1 MAQNIMVDLSLLKHN
16 QSFRTLITARG
27 ISLLGLGFIAVSMP
41 IQIFMLTGSSVC
53 VGIAAFLDSI
63 GMFAGLLLGGLL
75 ADRYD
80 RRVLILFARSTCGIG
95 FAGLALNAGLATP
108 SVLLVYGLSLWDG
121 FFGALGLSAL
131 AAAMPLLVGR
141 AHLVQA
147 SAIGLLVTRCAT
159 IVSPAAAGAVIAAA
173 GLTTSY
179 VVAAIGTLLTIFT
192 LAGLPPLVPSRSGA
206 DHPLRSLGAAFA
218 FLGRQ
223 RRLLAIFGVGTV
235 LTLTASVRIAFPA
248 LVIGPL
254 GGGAREIGL
263 MYTAVPLG
271 AVLGAVSS
279 GWVQH
284 VGWPERALSILCAI
298 ACAALVL
305 LGVSGHIA
313 VALGALVIYGYA
325 SSVAGLVQYVLIQ
338 QHTPDRLLGRINSL
352 GMAQDVVG
360 DSLGVLGVGALV
372 AWLPTCGITLL
383 GLLALVIGG
392 SLALPL
398 TSGRRGADLTARQAE
413 G

>member
-1 MAQNIMVDLSLLKHN
+1 MRNVLVDLSLLKSN
-16 QSFRTLITARG
+16 QNFRALIFARG
-27 ISLLGLGFIAVSMP
+27 VSLFGLGFLTVSMP
-41 IQIFMLTGSSVC
+41 IQIYLLTGSSAC
-53 VGIAAFLDSI
+53 VGLAAILESL
-63 GMFAGLLLGGLL
+63 GMFAGLLIGGLL
-75 ADRYD
+75 ADRHD
-80 RRVLILFARSTCGIG
+80 RRTLILLARTICGIG
-95 FAGLALNAGLATP
+95 FVVLALNAGLAKP
-108 SVLLVYGLSLWDG
+108 SARLVYGLALWDG

-147 SAIGLLVTRCAT
+147 SAIGMLVTRCAT
-159 IVSPAAAGAVIAAA
+159 IVSPAAAGAVVAAA
-173 GLTTSY
+173 GLATSY
-179 VVAAIGTLLTIFT
+179 AVAAVGTLLTVVT
-192 LAGLPPLVPSRSGA
+192 LTGLPPMVPDRSGVG
-206 DHPLRSLGAAFA
+206 HPLRSLAVAFT
-218 FLGRQ
+218 FLGSR
-223 RRLLAIFGVGTV
+223 RRLLAAFGIGTL

-248 LVIGPL
+248 MVIGPL

-263 MYTAVPLG
+263 LYTAVPLG
-271 AVLGAVSS
+271 ATLGALSS

-284 VGWPERALSILCAI
+284 AGWPEQVLAILCAL

-325 SSVAGLVQYVLIQ
+325 SAVAGLVQYALIQ
-338 QHTPDRLLGRINSL
+338 QQTPDQLLGRINSL

-360 DSLGVLGVGALV
+360 DSLGILGVGALV
-372 AWLPTCGITLL
+372 AWFPTWGVMLL
-383 GLLALVIGG
+383 GLLALGIGG

-398 TSGRRGADLTARQAE
+398 TGGRRRADLTARQE

>member
-1 MAQNIMVDLSLLKHN
+1 M
-16 QSFRTLITARG
+16 
-27 ISLLGLGFIAVSMP
+27 
-41 IQIFMLTGSSVC
+41 
-53 VGIAAFLDSI
+53 
-63 GMFAGLLLGGLL
+63 
-75 ADRYD
+75 
-80 RRVLILFARSTCGIG
+80 
-95 FAGLALNAGLATP
+95 
-108 SVLLVYGLSLWDG
+108 
-121 FFGALGLSAL
+121 
-131 AAAMPLLVGR
+131 
-141 AHLVQA
+141 
-147 SAIGLLVTRCAT
+147 
-159 IVSPAAAGAVIAAA
+159 
-173 GLTTSY
+173 
-179 VVAAIGTLLTIFT
+179 
-192 LAGLPPLVPSRSGA
+192 VPSHSGA
-206 DHPLRSLGAAFA
+206 DHPLRSLGAAFT

-223 RRLLAIFGVGTV
+223 RWLLAVFGVGTV

-263 MYTAVPLG
+263 MYTAVPVG

-279 GWVQH
+279 GWVQR
-284 VGWPERALSILCAI
+284 VDWPERALSILCAL
-298 ACAALVL
+298 ACAALML

-325 SSVAGLVQYVLIQ
+325 SSVAGLVQYALVQ

-360 DSLGVLGVGALV
+360 DSLGVLGVGTLV

-383 GLLALVIGG
+383 GLLALMIGG

-398 TSGRRGADLTARQAE
+398 MSGRRGADLTAHEVE